1 MNRIPSP
8 YNGKVRRK
16 VGSTARGM
24 TTRSELPALVL
35 VRQVGANEYEDMCQ
49 RGSRG
54 WGILL
59 DPSLGFNTYLI
70 FNNYLVIKFLSG

>member
-35 VRQVGANEYEDMCQ
+35 VRQVGANEY
-49 RGSRG
+49 
-54 WGILL
+54 
-59 DPSLGFNTYLI
+59 
-70 FNNYLVIKFLSG
+70 